1 MSIDCGVADTALK
14 AALGVSASTAG
25 KEFAER
31 AVKSIVKKADSVE
44 QIFRD
49 DFKIEG
55 QEMTVLCPEG
65 VQKFSIAL
73 TPKTSHLLPKSVK
86 FSYGVPIRIEI
97 RQVMGLLN
105 LSDAVEITT
114 NGFKVKLNKL
124 TPGELYILDVEYHID
139 DHRFLDSLVD
149 RTFPRDVPHTS
160 DESIRQYEM
169 SAQLKHLSVL
179 KQKYYNVNLR
189 DVDFT
194 VDIAVHQDVKTTVPG
209 IFRQQLETLVEFSK
223 KKGRSEKFKLMMRS
237 LQLQNQKYAGKELD
251 ILENLHELFTPMKFR
266 RFVDVLKDF
275 HYSDCMR
282 GSDFYDT
289 LPFPTWP
296 KSMKIVSRTDLNLER
311 PAADGV
317 LAYKHADFVSEIEK
331 VFNIDKNSKMK
342 IKDSEKQK

>member
-1 MSIDCGVADTALK
+1 MSIDSSVVDPALK
-14 AALGVSASTAG
+14 AALGVGASAVG
-25 KEFAER
+25 KEIAER
-31 AVKSIVKKADSVE
+31 TVKSIVKKADSLE
-44 QIFRD
+44 QIFRN

-55 QEMTVLCPEG
+55 QEMTVLCPEST
-65 VQKFSIAL
+65 QKFSIAL

-86 FSYGVPIRIEI
+86 FPYGIPIRIEL

-105 LSDAVEITT
+105 LSDAVEIMT

-139 DHRFLDSLVD
+139 DHRFVDTLVD
-149 RTFPRDVPHTS
+149 RPRPYDVPHTP
-160 DESIRQYEM
+160 DENIRQYEM

-209 IFRQQLETLVEFSK
+209 IFRQQMETLVEFSK
-223 KKGRSEKFKLMMRS
+223 KKGRSEKFRLMMRH
-237 LQLQNQKYAGKELD
+237 LQLQKRKYGGKELD
-251 ILENLHELFTPMKFR
+251 ILENLHELFTPIKFR
-266 RFVDVLKDF
+266 RFVDVMKDF

-282 GSDFYDT
+282 GTDFYDT

-311 PAADGV
+311 PAAEGV

-331 VFNIDKNSKMK
+331 VFDIDKKLKMK
-342 IKDSEKQK
+342 IKDGEM